1 MDNKWYNFNDRRVEK
16 IENNIEDSIVTKDAY
31 VLFYKLKNIDVI
43 NWDDIYEKKFVNI
56 IDDCFKVYN
65 LNGLNNKNST
75 IHNYTE
81 NGSNYLTN
89 DTNYNISYNNQNN
102 LKNEDNK
109 KIKYSYILI
118 IIIIWNLKKKKMKK
132 NKIILLVMMKLV

>member
-65 LNGLNNKNST
+65 LNGLNNKND
-75 IHNYTE
+75 IQLYF
-81 NGSNYLTN
+81 
-89 DTNYNISYNNQNN
+89 NNNNHMELKEEEDEKEQNN
-102 LKNEDNK
+102 TTSDDEISLNGFVYGK
-109 KIKYSYILI
+109 KHFFK
-118 IIIIWNLKKKKMKK
+118 
-132 NKIILLVMMKLV
+132 